1 MVNFKVENKDQ
12 RVSIFFF
19 LEIHF
24 NQLKK
29 YQLSVVNININ
40 INTGMKLMQN
50 GKIEYHNQSVKAYK
64 LECLQHKRHDG

>member
-1 MVNFKVENKDQ
+1 MSTSKLKTKISVFQ
-12 RVSIFFF
+12 FFFF

>member
-1 MVNFKVENKDQ
+1 MSTSKLKTKISVFQ
-12 RVSIFFF
+12 FFFF

-29 YQLSVVNININ
+29 YQLSVVNIN
-40 INTGMKLMQN
+40 TGMKLMQN
-50 GKIEYHNQSVKAYK
+50 GKIGYHNQSVKAYK

>member
-1 MVNFKVENKDQ
+1 MSTSKLKTKISVFQ
-12 RVSIFFF
+12 FFFF

-29 YQLSVVNININ
+29 YQLSVVN